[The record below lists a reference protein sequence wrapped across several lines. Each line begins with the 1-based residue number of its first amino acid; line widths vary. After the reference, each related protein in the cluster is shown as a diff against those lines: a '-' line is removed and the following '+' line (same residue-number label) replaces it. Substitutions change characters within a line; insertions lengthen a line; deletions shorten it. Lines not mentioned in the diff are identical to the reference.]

1 MEKQTTSVLGT
12 IQLLMNKFSQT
23 LILFLFIFLCE
34 TDKIVSQVA
43 HSASY
48 ISNFHAGVRHK
59 LNGEL
64 AQAIS
69 KFTTCLKEDP
79 IDDAVHYVLYQIYFG
94 KDELK
99 LALSHIKWALKIDPS
114 NKHYKIELANIYS
127 KTGGYKQAA
136 LLFEDLIKKDIQNF
150 EFYEQAAD
158 NWIKAKK
165 IKKGIAILNK
175 LEYNIG
181 LDPQILLQKAAL
193 FEMIKDNKT
202 ALSLLLLANKQFP
215 GEPIILNTLL
225 DFYMSRGND
234 SEGILVL
241 KELLNAD
248 PSDGYALI
256 LLAEIQYNN
265 GEINEGHANFKK
277 AVKADGLNIDQ
288 RMEILIRLQ
297 KEEAVNLNELSD
309 LIDFMITTYPKEAK
323 VHAIRGDHYFKLK
336 QPLIAIESYKNA
348 VNCDPNLYQ
357 IWTQIIS
364 LEYENEQW
372 DSLFVDSEK
381 SLTYFPTQPLVYF
394 FCGVAANKLSFFNK
408 AMEHLSSGL
417 DFLVNDVSLEAEINS
432 QLGISYFGLKQKE
445 HGYQK
450 FEKSLQLAPKNNI
463 IIQTFAIQLAQN
475 QIDFSKANKLLDNL
489 ILFDSGDAKS
499 LSVKGRVLFYEKKY
513 SEALDFLLRALK
525 LLENN
530 AVLNDYLGDTYYFL
544 GEILKASDFW
554 LKAKLLG
561 SKNNFLDQK
570 INTKTYHEA
579 LY

>member
-1 MEKQTTSVLGT
+1 
-12 IQLLMNKFSQT
+12 MNNSFHS
-23 LILFLFIFLCE
+23 LILVLVFFACE
-34 TDKIVSQVA
+34 TDRVVSQVA
-43 HSASY
+43 HSPTY
-48 ISNFHAGVRHK
+48 ISSFHAGVRHK
-59 LNGEL
+59 LNGEIT
-64 AQAIS
+64 QAIT
-69 KFTTCLKEDP
+69 KFTTCLNDDQN
-79 IDDAVHYVLYQIYFG
+79 DDAVHYALYQIYSE
-94 KDELK
+94 KDELQ
-99 LALSHIKWALKIDPS
+99 LALIHIKWALKIDPS
-114 NKHYKIELANIYS
+114 NKHYKLELANSYS
-127 KTGGYKQAA
+127 ATGGYKKAA
-136 LLFEDLIKKDIQNF
+136 ILLEELIKKDLQNTAL
-150 EFYEQAAD
+150 YDQAVY
-158 NWIKAKK
+158 NWGKANK
-165 IKKGIAILNK
+165 IKKAIALLNK

-248 PSDGYALI
+248 PSDAYALI
-256 LLAEIQYNN
+256 LLAEIQYSN
-265 GEINEGHANFKK
+265 GEINEALANFKK
-277 AVKADGLNIDQ
+277 AIKEEGLTIDQ

-297 KEEAVNLNELSD
+297 KEKDINLIELSD
-309 LIDFMITTYPKEAK
+309 LIDFMVNAYPKEAK
-323 VHAIRGDHYFKLK
+323 AHAIKGDHYFKLK

-408 AMEHLSSGL
+408 AMEHLSAGL

-445 HGYQK
+445 LGFQK
-450 FEKSLQLAPKNNI
+450 FEKSLQLAPRNNI
-463 IIQTFAIQLAQN
+463 MIQTFAIQLARN
-475 QIDFSKANKLLDNL
+475 QIDFPKANKLVDNLLLLDN
-489 ILFDSGDAKS
+489 GDAKS
-499 LSVKGRVLFYEKKY
+499 LSTKGRILFYENKY
-513 SEALDFLLRALK
+513 PESLEFLLRALK
-525 LLENN
+525 LLENDG
-530 AVLNDYLGDTYYFL
+530 VINDYLGDTYYFL
-544 GEILKASDFW
+544 GQISKASDFW
-554 LKAKLLG
+554 SKAKLLG
-561 SKNNFLDQK
+561 SKNNYLDQK
-570 INTKTYHEA
+570 INTKTYHEGF
-579 LY
+579 Y

>member
-1 MEKQTTSVLGT
+1 
-12 IQLLMNKFSQT
+12 MNNPFHS
-23 LILFLFIFLCE
+23 LILVLVFFACE
-34 TDKIVSQVA
+34 TDGVVSQVA
-43 HSASY
+43 HSPTY
-48 ISNFHAGVRHK
+48 ISSFHAGVRHK
-59 LNGEL
+59 LNGEIT
-64 AQAIS
+64 QAIT
-69 KFTTCLKEDP
+69 KFTTCLNDDQN
-79 IDDAVHYVLYQIYFG
+79 DDAVHYALYQIYSE
-94 KDELK
+94 KDELQ
-99 LALSHIKWALKIDPS
+99 LALIHIKWALKIDPS
-114 NKHYKIELANIYS
+114 NKHYKLELANSYS
-127 KTGGYKQAA
+127 ATGGYKKAA
-136 LLFEDLIKKDIQNF
+136 ILLEELIKKDLQNTAL
-150 EFYEQAAD
+150 YDQAVY
-158 NWIKAKK
+158 NWGKANK
-165 IKKGIAILNK
+165 IKKAITLLNK

-256 LLAEIQYNN
+256 LLAEIQYSN
-265 GEINEGHANFKK
+265 GEINEALANFKK
-277 AVKADGLNIDQ
+277 AIKVEGLTIDQ

-297 KEEAVNLNELSD
+297 KEKDINLIELSD
-309 LIDFMITTYPKEAK
+309 LIDFMVNAYPKEAK
-323 VHAIRGDHYFKLK
+323 AHAIKGDHYFKLK

-408 AMEHLSSGL
+408 AMEHLSAGL
-417 DFLVNDVSLEAEINS
+417 DFLVNDVDLEAEINS

-445 HGYQK
+445 LGFQK
-450 FEKSLQLAPKNNI
+450 FEKSLQLAPRNNI
-463 IIQTFAIQLAQN
+463 MIQTFAIQLARN
-475 QIDFSKANKLLDNL
+475 QIDFPKANKLVDNL
-489 ILFDSGDAKS
+489 LLLDSGDAKS
-499 LSVKGRVLFYEKKY
+499 LSTKGRILFYENKY
-513 SEALDFLLRALK
+513 PESLEFLLRALK
-525 LLENN
+525 LLENDG
-530 AVLNDYLGDTYYFL
+530 VINDYLGDTYYFL
-544 GEILKASDFW
+544 GQISKASDFW
-554 LKAKLLG
+554 SKAKLLG
-561 SKNNFLDQK
+561 SKNNYLDQK
-570 INTKTYHEA
+570 IKTKTYHEGF
-579 LY
+579 Y

>member
-1 MEKQTTSVLGT
+1 
-12 IQLLMNKFSQT
+12 MNKFSQT

-69 KFTTCLKEDP
+69 KFTTCLNEDP
-79 IDDAVHYVLYQIYFG
+79 IDDAVHYALSQIYSG

-99 LALSHIKWALKIDPS
+99 LALTHIKWALKIDPS
-114 NKHYKIELANIYS
+114 NKHYKLELANSYS
-127 KTGGYKQAA
+127 ATGGYKKAA
-136 LLFEDLIKKDIQNF
+136 ILLEELIKKDLQNTAL
-150 EFYEQAAD
+150 YDQAVY
-158 NWIKAKK
+158 NWGKANK
-165 IKKGIAILNK
+165 IKKAITLLNK

-248 PSDGYALI
+248 PSDAYALI
-256 LLAEIQYNN
+256 LLAEIQYSN
-265 GEINEGHANFKK
+265 GEINEALANFKK
-277 AVKADGLNIDQ
+277 AIKEEGLTIDQ

-297 KEEAVNLNELSD
+297 KEKDINLIELSD
-309 LIDFMITTYPKEAK
+309 LIDFMVNAYPKEAK
-323 VHAIRGDHYFKLK
+323 AHAIKGDHYFKLK
-336 QPLIAIESYKNA
+336 QPLIAIESYKDA

-408 AMEHLSSGL
+408 AMEHLSAGL

-445 HGYQK
+445 LGFQK
-450 FEKSLQLAPKNNI
+450 FEKSLQLAPRNNI
-463 IIQTFAIQLAQN
+463 MIQTFAIQLARN
-475 QIDFSKANKLLDNL
+475 QIDFPKANKLVDNLLLLDN
-489 ILFDSGDAKS
+489 GDAKS
-499 LSVKGRVLFYEKKY
+499 LSTKGRILFYENKY
-513 SEALDFLLRALK
+513 PESLEFLLRALK
-525 LLENN
+525 LLENDG
-530 AVLNDYLGDTYYFL
+530 VINDYLGDTYYFL
-544 GEILKASDFW
+544 GQISKASDFW
-554 LKAKLLG
+554 SKAKLLG
-561 SKNNFLDQK
+561 SKNNYLDQK
-570 INTKTYHEA
+570 INTKTYHEGF
-579 LY
+579 Y

>member
-1 MEKQTTSVLGT
+1 
-12 IQLLMNKFSQT
+12 MNKFSQI
-23 LILFLFIFLCE
+23 LILFLFIFLCQ
-34 TDKIVSQVA
+34 TDKVVSQVA

-69 KFTTCLKEDP
+69 KFTTCLNEDP
-79 IDDAVHYVLYQIYFG
+79 IDDAVHYALSQIYSG
-94 KDELK
+94 KDELQ
-99 LALSHIKWALKIDPS
+99 LALIHTKEALKIDPS
-114 NKHYKIELANIYS
+114 NKHYKLELANRYS
-127 KTGGYKQAA
+127 ATGGYKKAA
-136 LLFEDLIKKDIQNF
+136 ILLEELIKKDLQNTAL
-150 EFYEQAAD
+150 YDQAVY
-158 NWIKAKK
+158 NWGKANK
-165 IKKGIAILNK
+165 IKKAITLLNK

-256 LLAEIQYNN
+256 LLAEIQYSN
-265 GEINEGHANFKK
+265 GEINEALANFKK
-277 AVKADGLNIDQ
+277 AIKVEDLTIDQ

-297 KEEAVNLNELSD
+297 KEKDINLIELSD
-309 LIDFMITTYPKEAK
+309 LIDFMVNAYPKEAK
-323 VHAIRGDHYFKLK
+323 AHAIKGDHYFKLK

-408 AMEHLSSGL
+408 AMEHLSAGL

-445 HGYQK
+445 LGFQK
-450 FEKSLQLAPKNNI
+450 FEKSLQLAPRNNI
-463 IIQTFAIQLAQN
+463 MIQTFAIQLARN
-475 QIDFSKANKLLDNL
+475 QIDFPKANKLVDNLLLLDN
-489 ILFDSGDAKS
+489 GDAKS
-499 LSVKGRVLFYEKKY
+499 LSTKGRILFYENKY
-513 SEALDFLLRALK
+513 PESLEFLLRALK
-525 LLENN
+525 LLENDG
-530 AVLNDYLGDTYYFL
+530 VINDYLGDTYYFL
-544 GEILKASDFW
+544 GQISKASDFW
-554 LKAKLLG
+554 SKAKLLG
-561 SKNNFLDQK
+561 SKNNYLDQK
-570 INTKTYHEA
+570 INTKTYHEGF
-579 LY
+579 Y

>member
-1 MEKQTTSVLGT
+1 
-12 IQLLMNKFSQT
+12 MNNPFHS
-23 LILFLFIFLCE
+23 LILVLVFFACE
-34 TDKIVSQVA
+34 TDRVVSQVS
-43 HSASY
+43 HSPTY
-48 ISNFHAGVRHK
+48 ISSFHAGVRHK
-59 LNGEL
+59 LNGEIT
-64 AQAIS
+64 QAIT
-69 KFTTCLKEDP
+69 KFTTCLNDDQN
-79 IDDAVHYVLYQIYFG
+79 DDAVHYALYQIYSE
-94 KDELK
+94 KDELQ
-99 LALSHIKWALKIDPS
+99 LALIHIKWALKIDPS
-114 NKHYKIELANIYS
+114 NKHYKLELANSYS
-127 KTGGYKQAA
+127 ATGGYKKAA
-136 LLFEDLIKKDIQNF
+136 ILLEELIKKDLQNTAL
-150 EFYEQAAD
+150 YDQAVY
-158 NWIKAKK
+158 NWGKANK
-165 IKKGIAILNK
+165 IKKAITLLNK

-256 LLAEIQYNN
+256 LLAEIQYSN
-265 GEINEGHANFKK
+265 GEINEALANFKK
-277 AVKADGLNIDQ
+277 AIKVEGLTIDQ

-297 KEEAVNLNELSD
+297 KEKDINLIELSE
-309 LIDFMITTYPKEAK
+309 LIDFMVNAYPKEAK
-323 VHAIRGDHYFKLK
+323 AHAIKGDHYFKLK

-394 FCGVAANKLSFFNK
+394 LCGVAANKLLLFDK
-408 AMEHLSSGL
+408 AKECLSAGL

-432 QLGISYFGLKQKE
+432 QLGISYFGLKQNE
-445 HGYQK
+445 LGFQK
-450 FEKSLQLAPKNNI
+450 FEKSLQLAPRNNI
-463 IIQTFAIQLAQN
+463 MIQTFAMQLARN
-475 QIDFSKANKLLDNL
+475 QIDFPKANKLLDNL
-489 ILFDSGDAKS
+489 LLLDSGDAKS
-499 LSVKGRVLFYEKKY
+499 LSFKGRVLFYEKKY

-525 LLENN
+525 LLENDS
-530 AVLNDYLGDTYYFL
+530 VINDYLGDTYYFL
-544 GEILKASDFW
+544 GQISKASDFW

-561 SKNNFLDQK
+561 SKNKYLDQK

>member
-1 MEKQTTSVLGT
+1 
-12 IQLLMNKFSQT
+12 MNNPFHS
-23 LILFLFIFLCE
+23 LILVLAFFACE
-34 TDKIVSQVA
+34 TDRVVSQVS
-43 HSASY
+43 HSPTY
-48 ISNFHAGVRHK
+48 ISSFHAGVRHK
-59 LNGEL
+59 LNGEIT
-64 AQAIS
+64 QAIT
-69 KFTTCLKEDP
+69 KFTTCLNDDQN
-79 IDDAVHYVLYQIYFG
+79 DDAVHYALYQIYSEQ
-94 KDELK
+94 DELQ
-99 LALSHIKWALKIDPS
+99 LALIHIKWALKIDPS
-114 NKHYKIELANIYS
+114 NKHYKLELANCYS
-127 KTGGYKQAA
+127 ATGGYKKAA
-136 LLFEDLIKKDIQNF
+136 ILLEELIKKDLQNTAL
-150 EFYEQAAD
+150 YDQAVY
-158 NWIKAKK
+158 NWGKANK
-165 IKKGIAILNK
+165 IKKAITLLNK

-256 LLAEIQYNN
+256 LLAEIQYSN
-265 GEINEGHANFKK
+265 GEINEALANFKK
-277 AVKADGLNIDQ
+277 AIKVEGLTIDQ

-297 KEEAVNLNELSD
+297 KEKDINLIELSD
-309 LIDFMITTYPKEAK
+309 LIDFMVNAYPKEAK
-323 VHAIRGDHYFKLK
+323 AHAIKGDHYFKLK

-408 AMEHLSSGL
+408 AMEHLSAGL
-417 DFLVNDVSLEAEINS
+417 DFLVNDVDLEAEINS

-445 HGYQK
+445 LGFQK
-450 FEKSLQLAPKNNI
+450 FEKSLQLAPRNNI
-463 IIQTFAIQLAQN
+463 MIQTFAIQLARN
-475 QIDFSKANKLLDNL
+475 QIDFSKANKLVDNL
-489 ILFDSGDAKS
+489 LLLDSGDAKS
-499 LSVKGRVLFYEKKY
+499 LSTKGRILFYENKY
-513 SEALDFLLRALK
+513 PESLEFLFRALK
-525 LLENN
+525 LLENDG
-530 AVLNDYLGDTYYFL
+530 VINDYLGDTYYFL
-544 GEILKASDFW
+544 GQISKASDFW
-554 LKAKLLG
+554 SKAKLLG
-561 SKNNFLDQK
+561 SKNNYLDQK
-570 INTKTYHEA
+570 INTKTYHEGF
-579 LY
+579 Y

>member
-1 MEKQTTSVLGT
+1 
-12 IQLLMNKFSQT
+12 MNNSFHS
-23 LILFLFIFLCE
+23 LILVLVFFACE
-34 TDKIVSQVA
+34 TDRVVSQVA
-43 HSASY
+43 HSPTY
-48 ISNFHAGVRHK
+48 ISSFHAGVRHK
-59 LNGEL
+59 LNGEIT
-64 AQAIS
+64 QAIT
-69 KFTTCLKEDP
+69 KFTTCLNDDQN
-79 IDDAVHYVLYQIYFG
+79 DDAVHYALYQIYSE
-94 KDELK
+94 KDELQ
-99 LALSHIKWALKIDPS
+99 LALIHIKWALKIDPS
-114 NKHYKIELANIYS
+114 NKHYKLELANSYS
-127 KTGGYKQAA
+127 ATGGYKKAA
-136 LLFEDLIKKDIQNF
+136 ILLEELIKKDLQNTAL
-150 EFYEQAAD
+150 YDQAVY
-158 NWIKAKK
+158 NWGKANK
-165 IKKGIAILNK
+165 IKKAITLLNK

-256 LLAEIQYNN
+256 LLAEIQYSN
-265 GEINEGHANFKK
+265 GEINEALANFKK
-277 AVKADGLNIDQ
+277 AIKVEDLTIDQ

-297 KEEAVNLNELSD
+297 KEKDINLIELSD
-309 LIDFMITTYPKEAK
+309 LIDFMVNAYPKEAK
-323 VHAIRGDHYFKLK
+323 AHAIKGDHYFKLK

-394 FCGVAANKLSFFNK
+394 FCGVAANKLLFFNK

-445 HGYQK
+445 LGFQK
-450 FEKSLQLAPKNNI
+450 FEKSLQLAPRNNI
-463 IIQTFAIQLAQN
+463 MIQTFAIQLARN
-475 QIDFSKANKLLDNL
+475 QIDFPKANKLVDNLLLLDN
-489 ILFDSGDAKS
+489 GDAKS
-499 LSVKGRVLFYEKKY
+499 LSTKGRILFYENKY
-513 SEALDFLLRALK
+513 PESLEFLLRALK
-525 LLENN
+525 LLENDG
-530 AVLNDYLGDTYYFL
+530 VINDYLGDTYYFL
-544 GEILKASDFW
+544 GQISKASDFW
-554 LKAKLLG
+554 SKAKLLG
-561 SKNNFLDQK
+561 SKNNYLDQK
-570 INTKTYHEA
+570 INTKTYHEGF
-579 LY
+579 Y